1 MNGPREFMLG
11 RVSQTKIQEPYH
23 CTHMWDIKLKAI
35 NKKNKGG
42 EKKKLVKGIVYI
54 VIERD
59 LTLGINT

>member
-35 NKKNKGG
+35 NKKKQGRRKEEIGKGNHLYG
-42 EKKKLVKGIVYI
+42 
-54 VIERD
+54 D
-59 LTLGINT
+59 